1 MNASSNIPVCRFL
14 TVALATA
21 LFSGC
26 ASAPPTIDTS
36 PDAEV
41 TFDGL
46 YPVKNGGM
54 KQTWARPGIDLSPYS
69 KIMLQGAEAEFR
81 PGGQNPRTS
90 RTLGANDHF
99 AVTPEQKTKFQEQMG
114 IAFVDELSKSEHFTI
129 VDEPGPDVLLV
140 QGILLDVVSFI
151 PRDTVGRS
159 DVYLSRIGEVT
170 LVLEIR
176 DSVSGAI
183 YVRGAE
189 RRAAGNTGATGFTRS
204 NSVTN
209 SAEFRRVAR
218 RWATVLREGL
228 DRALT
233 RDQSV
238 SE

>member
-1 MNASSNIPVCRFL
+1 MCANLKTRFGRSIIFVVA
-14 TVALATA
+14 TVLY
-21 LFSGC
+21 SGC
-26 ASAPPTIDTS
+26 TTAPPTIDTS

-46 YPVKNGGM
+46 YPVINGGM
-54 KQTWARPGIDLSPYS
+54 KETWARPGIDLSPYS

-99 AVTPEQKTKFQEQMG
+99 AVTPEQKAKFQELMG

-151 PRDTVGRS
+151 PGDTVGRS

-189 RRAAGNTGATGFTRS
+189 RRAAGNTSATGFTRS

-209 SAEFRRVAR
+209 RAEFRRVAT

-228 DRALT
+228 DRFMAPEE
-233 RDQSV
+233 SA